1 MDKFKG
7 TLERI
12 FNNGPELNDFLIVFG
27 LIITGIVVALG
38 SIISFFVA
46 FGYLLIGLFELSLI
60 KLFLGLVWCV
70 ILAFFV
76 AIVIVA
82 LKLFGDI
89 VG

>member
-7 TLERI
+7 TLKRI
-12 FNNGPELNDFLIVFG
+12 LNDGPELNDFLIVFG
-27 LIITGIVVALG
+27 LIVTGIVVALG

-82 LKLFGDI
+82 LKLLGDI